1 MTDTGTRSG
10 SDRDEGE
17 ASREILRGDSG
28 YPERL
33 ERLPDPPARLFVI
46 GTIPDL
52 PVAAIVGSRKADA
65 RARRLAS
72 DLAGELARSGVL
84 VVSGGAAGVDTAAHR
99 GALDGGGPTVAVIGS
114 GFDHM
119 YPPQNRDL
127 FREIARNGALVTELD
142 HETPPTRWTFPRRN
156 RIVAAMASAVVVA
169 QAGERSGSLITAR
182 IAREL
187 GVPVGAFPG
196 AAGDLHSRGCNRLI
210 RGGAALVEDVSD
222 VISMLDRDEGPSQLG
237 LPGVETRGKHSPPEA
252 VEGLSD
258 TERTVL
264 EKLGGAPTHIDD
276 VASSAGMSAAE
287 VLAAMLNL
295 ELAGLVEDRG
305 GKSFA
310 RLG

>member
-1 MTDTGTRSG
+1 MSEIDDNSDASRRSETVRSVARG
-10 SDRDEGE
+10 DEG
-17 ASREILRGDSG
+17 
-28 YPERL
+28 YPVRL
-33 ERLPDPPARLFVI
+33 ESLPDPPALLYVRGRV
-46 GTIPDL
+46 PRA
-52 PVAAIVGSRKADA
+52 PMVAIVGSRDADVQTS
-65 RARRLAS
+65 RLAAT
-72 DLAGELARSGVL
+72 LAAELVARGLV
-84 VVSGGAAGVDTAAHR
+84 VVSGGARGIDTAAHR
-99 GALDGGGPTVAVIGS
+99 GALDAGGATVAVLGS
-114 GFDHM
+114 GFAQI
-119 YPPQNRDL
+119 YPQSNRAL
-127 FREIARNGALVTELD
+127 FEAIAASGAVMTEFEPD
-142 HETPPTRWTFPRRN
+142 TPPTRWTFPRRN

>member
-156 RIVAAMASAVVVA
+156 RLVAAMASAVIVVR
-169 QAGERSGSLITAR
+169 AGERSGALVTAR
-182 IAREL
+182 IAREI
-187 GVPVGAFPG
+187 GVPVGAVPG
-196 AAGDLHSRGCNRLI
+196 DAGDPICRGSNGLL
-210 RGGAALVEDVSD
+210 RGGAGWVEGASDALALMGSD
-222 VISMLDRDEGPSQLG
+222 GFASQLG
-237 LPGVETRGKHSPPEA
+237 LPGIPTRVKESAPRIP
-252 VEGLSD
+252 EGLS
-258 TERTVL
+258 EIEVRIL
-264 EKLGGAPTHIDD
+264 EEVGRSPLHIDELIAAAG
-276 VASSAGMSAAE
+276 VSAPELNAAITS
-287 VLAAMLNL
+287 L
-295 ELAGLVEDRG
+295 EIAGLVEDRG
-305 GKSFA
+305 GKNFV
-310 RLG
+310 RVG